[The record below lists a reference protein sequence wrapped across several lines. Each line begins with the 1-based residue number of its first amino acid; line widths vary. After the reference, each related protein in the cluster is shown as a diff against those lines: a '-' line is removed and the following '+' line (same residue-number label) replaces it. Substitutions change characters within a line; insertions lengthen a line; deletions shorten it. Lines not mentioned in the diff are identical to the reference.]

1 MARINI
7 EDSLYKDDRFLELV
21 LKTGNVYIAKGMM
34 LTAFTLAQKYWLSHR
49 SIPESAWPKSLNI
62 LIECNLATFDSN
74 GGSIYVR
81 GSSENFAWLDRSS
94 KAGKSKSKNK
104 TKHLRNQI
112 NTKIQI
118 ENNEVSLEPQSN
130 QTEPLT
136 LTLTH
141 SHSLNSYSSSNSS
154 GTVLEKSKPGPVD
167 FEDENALIL
176 SIDKKIL
183 DNWGRLYEQE
193 YLQRELLKAW
203 NWYANNPRKK
213 PKSMRGW
220 VQALSS
226 WFDRGWKYYVKNIET
241 QKPDEFSFLRKDEN
255 EPTNF

>member
-21 LKTGNVYIAKGMM
+21 LKTGNVYVAKGMM

-49 SIPESAWPKSLNI
+49 SIPESAWPKSLNL
-62 LIECNLATFDSN
+62 LIECNLARFDSK
-74 GGSIYVR
+74 GTSIYVC
-81 GSSENFAWLDRSS
+81 GSAENFAWLDRSA
-94 KAGKSKSKNK
+94 KGGRSKSVKK
-104 TKHLRNQI
+104 TKSLKNA
-112 NTKIQI
+112 KPQI
-118 ENNEVSLEPQSN
+118 ENNNVSLEAQPN

-141 SHSLNSYSSSNSS
+141 THSLNSYSSSNSS
-154 GTVLEKSKPGPVD
+154 GTVLEKSKPGPLE

-183 DNWGRLYEQE
+183 DNWAKLYEQE

-203 NWYANNPRKK
+203 NWYSNNPRKK
-213 PKSMRGW
+213 PKTIRGW

-226 WFDRGWKYYVKNIET
+226 WFDRGWKHYVKNIEVN
-241 QKPDEFSFLRKDEN
+241 KNSSLDDWLKKEDS
-255 EPTNF
+255 